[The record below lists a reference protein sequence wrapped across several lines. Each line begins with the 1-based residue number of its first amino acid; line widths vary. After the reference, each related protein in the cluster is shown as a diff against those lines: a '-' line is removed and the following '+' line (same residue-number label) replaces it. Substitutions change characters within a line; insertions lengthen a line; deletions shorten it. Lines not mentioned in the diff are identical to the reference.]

1 MRIWESDLNEPK
13 QVFELL
19 EKVKER
25 SQLDVAVDTLQ
36 LFKSEEVCKSG
47 ALPVEVDQQ
56 IAGGETAK
64 DPLFVRC
71 VVPERSQNATRQV
84 HFDIHP
90 HVFPL
95 LFRLNSVLVPTTSSL
110 K

>member
-64 DPLFVRC
+64 DPLFVRILT
-71 VVPERSQNATRQV
+71 SILM
-84 HFDIHP
+84 FS
-90 HVFPL
+90 
-95 LFRLNSVLVPTTSSL
+95 LFCLG
-110 K
+110 